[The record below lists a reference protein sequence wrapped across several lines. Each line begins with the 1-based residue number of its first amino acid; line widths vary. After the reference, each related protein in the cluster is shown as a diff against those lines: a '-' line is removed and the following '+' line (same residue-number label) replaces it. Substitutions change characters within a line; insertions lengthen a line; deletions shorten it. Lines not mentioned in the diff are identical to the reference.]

1 MTVSIKEFDDILD
14 ALQKQGM
21 FAIQVKPAQA
31 NATMLQAY
39 ERSQYLGKELL
50 DFDNVIW
57 DDDIQTIADT
67 CRKLGIK
74 QFTISARL
82 GNLTDVLAEFQKLG
96 VSVQRIT
103 EIEIHGPNGGNWRD
117 NAFLMRV
124 ENTPTPAQL
133 WSNAVDAL
141 YLADEA
147 LTNAILNNEKAEDEA
162 EDSEAEDTENKEI
175 QKLKALQD
183 ACSRLIKALE
193 SEQ

>member
-21 FAIQVKPAQA
+21 FATQVKPEQA
-31 NATMLQAY
+31 NATMFMAY
-39 ERSQYLGKELL
+39 EVSKALGKELL
-50 DFDNVIW
+50 DFNEVIW
-57 DDDIQTIADT
+57 NNDIQTIADT

-74 QFTISARL
+74 QFTISVRQ

-124 ENTPTPAQL
+124 ENTATPAQL

-147 LTNAILNNEKAEDEA
+147 LNEAVL
-162 EDSEAEDTENKEI
+162 SYEDTEDAENKEI
-175 QKLKALQD
+175 QELRALQG
-183 ACSRLIKALE
+183 ACSKLIKALE
-193 SEQ
+193 SEAE